1 MPVNFALKCLYA
13 PRHAKAGPG
22 THRDDRD
29 DDARRVHS
37 DCVPFGCVTKL
48 FSHASPSLND
58 AHHRP
63 GFSRLESTRAARSAQ
78 PGGSAGGDGGGLGGA
93 GGGAAALGTLSLHAG
108 SLIDDRKMFLV

>member
-93 GGGAAALGTLSLHAG
+93 GGGGGGGAG
-108 SLIDDRKMFLV
+108 G